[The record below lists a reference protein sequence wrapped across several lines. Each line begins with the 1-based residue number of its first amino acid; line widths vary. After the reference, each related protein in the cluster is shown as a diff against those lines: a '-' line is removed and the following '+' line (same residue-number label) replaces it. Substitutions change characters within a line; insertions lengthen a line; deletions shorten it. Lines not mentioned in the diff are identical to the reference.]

1 MGVTPKKFSVLSFL
15 PFLLVL
21 KNLLNLI
28 NPYNGNTFMVTSIM
42 NTGWSLQS
50 YSQVLRIIA
59 EEKVADGHSATFR
72 YFHNFFIAHLI
83 RLSVSISHVEE
94 DFTFSICVLQKA
106 QKENVQKLKN
116 IFLYIFSFC

>member
-1 MGVTPKKFSVLSFL
+1 M
-15 PFLLVL
+15 
-21 KNLLNLI
+21 
-28 NPYNGNTFMVTSIM
+28 NPYNGNVFMVTSIM

-59 EEKVADGHSATFR
+59 EEKVTDGHSATFR
-72 YFHNFFIAHLI
+72 YFHNFFHGPSNQT
-83 RLSVSISHVEE
+83 SVYIPQVKK

-116 IFLYIFSFC
+116 VFVYIFSFC

>member
-1 MGVTPKKFSVLSFL
+1 MVERVKTDLKWQQIPKQMGVTPKQFSVLSFV

-21 KNLLNLI
+21 NLI
-28 NPYNGNTFMVTSIM
+28 NP
-42 NTGWSLQS
+42 WSLQS